1 MIKNT
6 KRKWQF
12 EYWDFYINRIFKT
25 CYWKGEYK
33 NSNTWKCRGL
43 SNGKY
48 DLKGYYELK
57 GVKKD
62 D

>member
-1 MIKNT
+1 MRNS

-12 EYWDFYINRIFKT
+12 EYWNYYINRTFKAG
-25 CYWKGEYK
+25 YWKGEYK
-33 NSNTWKCRGL
+33 NSNTWKCRSL
-43 SNGKY
+43 TNGKY
-48 DLKGYYELK
+48 DLRGCYELK